1 MLYSRAALLIG
12 LAVLA
17 CVRAE
22 CPNACSGHGDC
33 TRFDMCQCWR
43 NWQAADCSE
52 RTCPFGLAH
61 VDTPK
66 GDLDGSNEVT
76 GTDTLV
82 VVNSEVYPHGTH
94 ESYPLMQNSAGD
106 KLSNTAH
113 AYMECSNKGICNRAA
128 GECHCMPGY
137 EGHACQR
144 ASCPNSCSGHG
155 VCKSIKQI
163 AADDYDNVYR
173 LWDKDAT
180 LGCVCDA
187 GYTGPDCSL
196 RQCKHGVDPLY
207 VDDVATARYPTW
219 TFAVKHDNPLEGT
232 YTVRFFDVFGED
244 WYTAPIT
251 APDCNSAS
259 CCTNLVRAL
268 EALPNDAI
276 PKGSV
281 RCTGAVDGD
290 YEKMTVTFTG
300 NPGALREPQ
309 LSKYYGSS
317 SGAPTIWD
325 SDGQSADDVEL
336 FVYQAGV
343 SGEAIDYFAE
353 LCAAVTVTVDV
364 DGVSVDVDDY
374 DGDSTTSDE
383 LRLFKQCLGDADG
396 DMLNNVEVFNWD
408 YGSDEFPHAIKLV
421 QYGAADDTI
430 GGIYGLLQYDSV
442 SQAFSLRNVVPAGKY
457 YVFTTSGVAH
467 RLADGDG
474 DNVPAY
480 VPEFSDIASLRV
492 DAACGTSDAS
502 PCLSKGNFVFVED
515 GTSTTLL
522 NLFTVT
528 KVWTARFANDDMDGT
543 CAVSAE
549 IPEFGTPTSL
559 SEETIYQFRT
569 DKHFDKE
576 YDTANVYV
584 FNPPTIGQASHYE
597 YAGECSG
604 RGVCDTVT
612 GLCQCFAGYT
622 NDACDV
628 QSSLAK

>member
-1 MLYSRAALLIG
+1 MLYTKAALVFG
-12 LAVLA
+12 LALLA
-17 CVRAE
+17 FVSAE

-76 GTDTLV
+76 GTDQLV
-82 VVNSEVYPHGTH
+82 VVNSEVFPYGTY
-94 ESYPLMQNSAGD
+94 ESYPLMENSDGD
-106 KLSNTAH
+106 KLANTAH
-113 AYMECSNKGICNRAA
+113 DYMECSNKGICHRGT
-128 GECHCMPGY
+128 GECNCLPGY

-155 VCKSIKQI
+155 VCKTISQI

-173 LWDKDAT
+173 LWDKDST

-207 VDDVATARYPTW
+207 VDGVATARYSTW
-219 TFAVKHDNPLEGT
+219 TFAVHHEDEMEGT

-244 WYTAPIT
+244 WYTAPIP
-251 APDCNSAS
+251 APDCTTTA
-259 CCTNLVRAL
+259 CCTDLVKAL
-268 EALPNDAI
+268 ENLPNDVI

-281 RCTGAVDGD
+281 KCMGDSDGSH
-290 YEKMTVTFTG
+290 ETMVVTFTG

-325 SDGQSADDVEL
+325 VHNGQAADKVQL
-336 FVYQAGV
+336 YVYQAGV
-343 SGEAIDYFAE
+343 SGEKVDYFAE
-353 LCAAVTVTVDV
+353 LCAAVTVTVDE
-364 DGVSVDVDDY
+364 DGFSVFVDDY
-374 DGDSTTSDE
+374 DQDGVTTDE
-383 LRLFKQCLGDADG
+383 ARLLKQCLGDSNG
-396 DMLNNVEVFNWD
+396 DMLDNVEVFNWD

-421 QYGAADDTI
+421 QYGASDDTV
-430 GGIYGLLQYDSV
+430 GGIYGLLQFTADEGF
-442 SQAFSLRNVVPAGKY
+442 QLRNVVPAGKY
-457 YVFTTSGVAH
+457 YVFTTSGIAH
-467 RLADGDG
+467 RLADSAG
-474 DNVPAY
+474 DNIPAF
-480 VPEFSDIASLRV
+480 VAEFADEVSTRV
-492 DAACGTSDAS
+492 DASCATSDAR
-502 PCLSKGNFVFVED
+502 PCVRKGDFVFVEEAN
-515 GTSTTLL
+515 TTTLL
-522 NLFTVT
+522 NLFSVT
-528 KVWTARFANDDMDGT
+528 KVWTARFENNDMDGT

-549 IPEFGTPTSL
+549 VPAYGSPSEL
-559 SEETIYQFRT
+559 LEETIYRFRT

-576 YDTANVYV
+576 YATANVYV
-584 FNPPTIGQASHYE
+584 FTPPAIGEASY
-597 YAGECSG
+597 YAYADECSG
-604 RGVCDTVT
+604 RGVCDTIT